1 MNLFRRKHVI
11 FCALTRTGLS
21 SLLKKKNLLSMTPWL
36 NEHALET
43 SHTEMPFVKSGD
55 HFESM
60 K

>member
-1 MNLFRRKHVI
+1 
-11 FCALTRTGLS
+11 
-21 SLLKKKNLLSMTPWL
+21 MTPWL

-60 K
+60 KQGCDWRFKVIIIETEG